1 MERIGRRD
9 SVAKHINILRRDGTW
24 HISAHDN
31 GRFRIKSG
39 IKIERATNSDDM
51 QFGWVC
57 EISLRYIEKY
67 NMGEVRVLS
76 ECKKL
81 SDYIFSIASPLLFTS
96 TIFDA

>member
-1 MERIGRRD
+1 
-9 SVAKHINILRRDGTW
+9 
-24 HISAHDN
+24 
-31 GRFRIKSG
+31 
-39 IKIERATNSDDM
+39 M

>member
-1 MERIGRRD
+1 
-9 SVAKHINILRRDGTW
+9 
-24 HISAHDN
+24 
-31 GRFRIKSG
+31 
-39 IKIERATNSDDM
+39 M

-76 ECKKL
+76 ECKNL